1 MGAEYCPFIVSLYD
15 AYKHQGQLR
24 LVMEYMN
31 GGSLQ
36 VCRPVQ
42 GSDAA
47 EAGRSRRS
55 SHRPW
60 PVVQDLVDK
69 GGSSDEELIAKIA
82 YNVLRGLHYLHSQG
96 KIHRDVKPGNL
107 LINSRN
113 FVKIADCAFCCGL
126 SGVAPGGLT
135 AEMEDGWM
143 DDWLKGSRGGLRP
156 PDPQS
161 RN

>member
-1 MGAEYCPFIVSLYD
+1 
-15 AYKHQGQLR
+15 
-24 LVMEYMN
+24 
-31 GGSLQ
+31 
-36 VCRPVQ
+36 
-42 GSDAA
+42 
-47 EAGRSRRS
+47 
-55 SHRPW
+55 
-60 PVVQDLVDK
+60 VVQDLVDK

-126 SGVAPGGLT
+126 SLVAPGGLT

-143 DDWLKGSRGGLRP
+143 DG
-156 PDPQS
+156 
-161 RN
+161 